1 MFVTRMSVFIG
12 IMCAAWMTS
21 PLTANAFDKFVGL
34 SDRGST
40 KVTDCGVGGGRAV
53 FVNTDDLDIEFNM
66 EFSGND
72 GLIYSGDSPDV
83 NTFLAQFTYYDVPPP
98 TPTQLLSGVWSK
110 VGERL
115 NHNQTPR
122 IETYQ
127 LTPSGD
133 LAELSPPSGWHDMLT
148 FIGDEAGEA
157 CLVPPLLL
165 SPLFPD
171 FEEFVPGLLVPIS
184 DFVRGT
190 LVVNHKKP
198 ITCDDD
204 DLPCSVDCAGGFC
217 RAAKVRLNVRAF
229 VDFTGTGEVSSKR
242 DLVDFKY
249 KAKGYVVVIP

>member
-40 KVTDCGVGGGRAV
+40 KVTDCGVGGGRAI

-110 VGERL
+110 VGERR
-115 NHNQTPR
+115 NG

-133 LAELSPPSGWHDMLT
+133 LAKLSPPSGWHDMLT
-148 FIGDEAGEA
+148 FIGEEAGEA
-157 CLVPPLLL
+157 CLVSPLLP

-171 FEEFVPGLLVPIS
+171 FEVVPGLVVPIS

-190 LVVNHKKP
+190 LVVNPNKI
-198 ITCDDD
+198 ITCDN
-204 DLPCSVDCAGGFC
+204 LPCECDAAPCW
-217 RAAKVRLNVRAF
+217 AAKVRLNVRAF
-229 VDFTGTGEVSSKR
+229 VDFTGTGEVSSKT
-242 DLVDFKY
+242 DLVNFKY
-249 KAKGYVVVIP
+249 KAKGYVVVTPVVIP